1 MLLRRAAPSLA
12 ALGLLLW
19 PLSGAPTGC
28 ASGDGQIQGA
38 VTIESQLNSRWVLW
52 SFADEDVLRGDDGEP
67 LSVQDPSAQEGWD
80 LAVSQWV
87 IATNS
92 GTSAGPSSV
101 SRGALLALEG
111 ATDDWADLA
120 GFTARCS
127 DFAAADATEN
137 KASFGCSGTV
147 PTVDDGY
154 IADAVR
160 DPDGAGPFSSKSHNP
175 SLTFWFE
182 YDFGSRDVIPYGN
195 VYVVETRDGGCVKM
209 QLTDYY
215 DETGETGFVSFDW
228 ERLPD

>member
-1 MLLRRAAPSLA
+1 
-12 ALGLLLW
+12 
-19 PLSGAPTGC
+19 
-28 ASGDGQIQGA
+28 
-38 VTIESQLNSRWVLW
+38 VESQLNSRWVLW
-52 SFADEDVLRGDDGEP
+52 SFADEDVLRDGEGAP
-67 LSVQDPSAQEGWD
+67 LSVQDPSTEAGWD
-80 LAVSQWV
+80 LAISQWV

-92 GTSAGPSSV
+92 GTSQGPDGA
-101 SRGALLALEG
+101 SRGALLAVEG
-111 ATDDWADLA
+111 QTEAWADLE

-127 DFAAADATEN
+127 DFVAAAETEN

-147 PTVDDGY
+147 PTVDAGY
-154 IADAVR
+154 IEDETR
-160 DPDGAGPFSSKSHNP
+160 DPDGAGPFAVKSHNP

-182 YDFGSRDVIPYGN
+182 YDFASRDVIPYGN